1 LELKLNYVATIN
13 FDNKEYKIKLASSD
27 GITYAIRNSSAIRVT
42 HTIHIKSSDEVTS
55 FEASQIKKIN
65 GEFYWSD
72 GSHCEVRMPN
82 CKIDEDQ

>member
-1 LELKLNYVATIN
+1 MNYVATIN
-13 FDNKEYKIKLASSD
+13 FNNREYKIKLASSD
-27 GITYAIRNSSAIRVT
+27 GIVYAIRNSTAIRVT
-42 HTIHIKSSDEVTS
+42 HTIHINSLDEIIS

-72 GSHCEVRMPN
+72 GSRCEVRMSN